1 MKVGSQTFV
10 KLIEVKNIN
19 LAYGSYEATST
30 SSMKSEQSSQVEI
43 PTTLFNTIS
52 LEYILKRNL
61 TEILNGMLKKV
72 SVVLGPEDLQPK
84 PKESLSEIISFLP
97 SIWPNM
103 TSRQLEEIM
112 QNSATNNKGSW
123 LKKISNILFNQAIGF
138 PSTNDNIYALDEGQI
153 IVHDCKSYIFQCQ
166 YEGTILVSRLSI

>member
-1 MKVGSQTFV
+1 MKVGNQTFV
-10 KLIEVKNIN
+10 KLEAKIIN

-103 TSRQLEEIM
+103 TSRQLEIM
-112 QNSATNNKGSW
+112 QNSATNNKRSW

>member
-1 MKVGSQTFV
+1 
-10 KLIEVKNIN
+10 
-19 LAYGSYEATST
+19 
-30 SSMKSEQSSQVEI
+30 MKSEQSSQLEI

-72 SVVLGPEDLQPK
+72 AVVLGPEDLQPK

-97 SIWPNM
+97 SILPNM
-103 TSRQLEEIM
+103 TFRQLEEIIDKSVTR
-112 QNSATNNKGSW
+112 NTNNERNW
-123 LKKISNILFNQAIGF
+123 LKKTSNILFNQANS
-138 PSTNDNIYALDEGQI
+138 STNENFYALDEGQI

-166 YEGTILVSRLSI
+166 YEGTIHQCHVCVFSPLVYF

>member
-1 MKVGSQTFV
+1 
-10 KLIEVKNIN
+10 
-19 LAYGSYEATST
+19 
-30 SSMKSEQSSQVEI
+30 MKSEQSLQVEI

-52 LEYILKRNL
+52 LEYILKGNL

-84 PKESLSEIISFLP
+84 PTESLSEIISFLP
-97 SIWPNM
+97 SILPNM

-112 QNSATNNKGSW
+112 QNSVKKNERSW
-123 LKKISNILFNQAIGF
+123 LKKTSNILFNQGF
-138 PSTNDNIYALDEGQI
+138 PSTNDNIYALGEGQI

-166 YEGTILVSRLSI
+166 YEGTILVSRLCI